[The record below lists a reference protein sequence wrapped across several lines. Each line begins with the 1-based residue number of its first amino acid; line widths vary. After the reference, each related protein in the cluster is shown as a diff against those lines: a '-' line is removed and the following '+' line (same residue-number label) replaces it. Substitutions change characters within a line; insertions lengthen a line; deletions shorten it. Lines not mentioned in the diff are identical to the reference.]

1 MIRSSNPKDMQPCW
15 RSSPFS
21 LNTAKGNRGYSI
33 MSRSN
38 RRTFLR
44 QAAAA
49 TSALAGLGLS
59 AGTIGQAAPQIAT
72 AGATPWYRRTLRWG
86 QTNITEIDPAGYD
99 INWWRQHWKRTRV
112 QGVILNAGG
121 IVAYYPSKYPL
132 HYRPPQLGDRDLY
145 GELAK
150 AAHEDGLAVFARMDS
165 NRTHEAFYKAHPD
178 WFARDAAGK
187 PYRAGELY
195 VTCVNSPYY
204 DEYIPGILAEIIERT
219 RPEGITDNSWS
230 GLGRDS
236 ICHCDNCAKKFQ
248 ERAGKKIPREKNW
261 DDPVYRDWIEW
272 NYVRRLEIWDL
283 NNRAT
288 KVAGGPDCLWV
299 GMNSGSINAQCR
311 SFRNLKEI
319 CRRAE
324 ILMLDHQARSEG
336 GFQQNGETG
345 KFMHGLLG
353 WNKLAPE
360 STAMYQAGQ
369 PTFRKASKPEPEV
382 RLWMLEGFAGTIQ
395 PWWHHI
401 GAYQEDRRQY
411 RTVEPMNRW
420 HEANQE
426 YLVGR
431 EPIASVGLVWSQTN
445 TDYYGRDN
453 PEELVELPFRGMA
466 NALLRG
472 RIPYLPVHAD
482 HIERDRPRLSVLVL
496 PNLAVMSPSQCAA
509 VRRFVE
515 RGGNLIATGQ
525 TSLYDPFG
533 EPRNDFAL
541 ADLFGA
547 HVRSAQDNSTRPER
561 RRAGEA
567 LHSYLRLAP
576 DLRAGVYGPKIGNE
590 PPPSRKRHPILKGFD
605 ETDILPFGGSLG
617 SVRAEAG
624 AAVLATFVPPFPVY
638 PPESSWMRVPRTDI
652 PALILPV
659 ARKGRVAYMPADLD
673 RRYARDNLPDH
684 GNLLA
689 NLVRW
694 AAGDT
699 IPLAVHG
706 PGLID
711 CHFYRQSNRLV
722 LHLVNLT
729 NTGRGPVDELI
740 PVGPLRIEVRTIEG
754 LPVSKMRSL
763 VSQAESELT
772 LENGWAA
779 CQIRSLVDHEVL
791 VLE

>member
-1 MIRSSNPKDMQPCW
+1 MTQ
-15 RSSPFS
+15 
-21 LNTAKGNRGYSI
+21 T
-33 MSRSN
+33 N
-38 RRTFLR
+38 RRTFLG
-44 QAAAA
+44 QTAAAA
-49 TSALAGLGLS
+49 SALAGLSLS
-59 AGTIGQAAPQIAT
+59 TNLAVQAELKAGTTKPQ
-72 AGATPWYRRTLRWG
+72 PWYRRTLRWG
-86 QTNITEIDPAGYD
+86 QTNITEVDPAGYD
-99 INWWRQHWKRTRV
+99 IGWWRQHWKRTRV

-132 HYRPPQLGDRDLY
+132 HYRPPLLGDRDLY

-150 AAHEDGLAVFARMDS
+150 AAHDDGLMVFARMDS

-178 WFARDAAGK
+178 WFARDAAGM

-195 VTCVNSPYY
+195 ITCVNSPYY
-204 DEYIPGILAEIIERT
+204 EEYIPSILQEIIERT
-219 RPEGITDNSWS
+219 HPEGITDNSWS
-230 GLGRDS
+230 GLGRES
-236 ICHCDNCAKKFQ
+236 ICYCENCSKKFN
-248 ERAGKKIPREKNW
+248 ERTGKKIPREKDW
-261 DDPVYRDWIEW
+261 DDSVYREWIEW
-272 NYVRRLEIWDL
+272 NYARRLEIWDL

-288 KVAGGPDCLWV
+288 KAAGGPHCLWV
-299 GMNSGSINAQCR
+299 GMNSGSISGQCR

-324 ILMLDHQARSEG
+324 ILMLDHQARSESS

-345 KFMHGLLG
+345 KLVHGLLG
-353 WNKLAPE
+353 WDKLAPE
-360 STAMYQAGQ
+360 SMAMYQAGR
-369 PTFRKASKPEPEV
+369 PTFRKASKPEPEA

-401 GAYQEDRRQY
+401 GAYHEDRRQY
-411 RTVEPMNRW
+411 RTVEPINRW

-426 YLVGR
+426 YLIGR
-431 EPIASVGLVWSQTN
+431 EPIACAGLVWSQQN

-466 NALLRG
+466 NALVRA

-482 HIERDRPRLSVLVL
+482 HIERDGPRLSVLVL
-496 PNLAVMSPSQCAA
+496 PNLAAMSESQCLA

-515 RGGNLIATGQ
+515 RGGNLIASGQ
-525 TSLYDPFG
+525 TSLYGPWG
-533 EPRNDFAL
+533 APRTDFAL

-547 HVRSAQDNSTRPER
+547 HVAPGRRNSIEADRK
-561 RRAGEA
+561 RAGET

-576 DLRAGVYGPKIGNE
+576 ELRAGVYGPKIGNE
-590 PPPSRKRHPILKGFD
+590 PPPAGQRHPILKGFD

-617 SVRAEAG
+617 GVRAEAG
-624 AAVLATFVPPFPVY
+624 ASVLATFVPPFPIY
-638 PPESSWMRVPRTDI
+638 PPETSWMREPRTDI
-652 PALILPV
+652 PGLIVP
-659 ARKGRVAYMPADLD
+659 AAKQGRVAYLPADLD

-699 IPLAVHG
+699 IPLTVHG
-706 PGLID
+706 PGQVD
-711 CHFYRQSNRLV
+711 CHLYRQENRLI

-729 NTGRGPVDELI
+729 NAGTWRAPVDELI
-740 PVGPLRIEVRTIEG
+740 PVGPLRVEVRTAQRRR
-754 LPVSKMRSL
+754 VSKMRFL
-763 VSQAESELT
+763 VSKHEPSFT
-772 LENGWAA
+772 LEKGAA
-779 CQIRSLVDHEVL
+779 VFQIPSLVDHEVI